1 MRLWGNFILVLML
14 LLLLN
19 KDLFAFINNLVER
32 EKLMK
37 ENNK

>member
-1 MRLWGNFILVLML
+1 ML

-32 EKLMK
+32 EKLIIQMEK
-37 ENNK
+37 MNFISR